1 MSNCYIG
8 FYNSPWWLLLL
19 IPAFALALIPYFR
32 LSRKYR
38 KTRNRITSI
47 VLHCIVMTLAISVM
61 AGLFI
66 HYEVPNSKNEII
78 LLVDVSDTAEQAKDS
93 RDDCVDTILD
103 YVANN
108 NFKVGV
114 VTFGL
119 DQKYAVPL
127 TDKVEDVFSDYLDA
141 SLPDVSATDIASA
154 LNYAK
159 TLFNYP
165 ETSKIILITDGKE
178 TDQKATD
185 VIRAIEAQGT
195 RVDTVFVPS
204 SYSSADIQ
212 VVDLKLPDYHV
223 KVNEECQLSVVVY
236 SNSTFGSATIELF
249 DNGEKA
255 IDASMTVNN
264 VQKGEQTYTLTH
276 TFTSGDLHEL
286 TVKIIPGGSDL
297 LQENSE
303 YLTHYY
309 LEVFNKILVLESTA
323 GQSTE
328 LEKLLNNLREYNITV
343 LNVYE
348 DKLPATV
355 DELRAYDQVILNNIS
370 NADLTDV
377 LENTNLPVDST
388 TGESVMVENLYSYV
402 NKYGGGM
409 FTIGGSETDGSAH
422 AYNKNDLQ
430 HTLLQQMLPVQ
441 ATDYVPP
448 IGLMVIIDRSGS
460 MGGGRLELA
469 RTGAASCLNAL
480 AGFGDNNY
488 FGLMTLDSDG
498 YDAVVLDLTPVTR
511 KDEIQ
516 QAIDSVDTGG
526 GGTVFTG
533 AIKTAAQRL
542 SLLNAVDKRHIIIV
556 TDGYCTDNE
565 VPTIC
570 DTVAG
575 YHKSINLTISIVC
588 ISSDTGTGSGSGL
601 VNMQKIVD
609 AGKNE
614 DGTGGGKLYT
624 DPSTKIVQNMR
635 EDLFSDTILEIN
647 EKQFNPTIKKLMSSI
662 FVGIERGEGSE
673 NTKMTTTLGGFYGVK
688 RRESAELLLVGDYD
702 VPIYAQW
709 KFGAGTVGS
718 FMCDLQK
725 SSWSSEFMSDE
736 NGIRLIKNI
745 VDNLMPTE
753 DISVRPLTFT
763 LKEEN
768 VTNKLSVFASLQ
780 KGESI
785 TGEIINVETGESVS
799 MGSVSG
805 NPSDSD
811 VFVTTAL
818 SSDNN
823 YSRCY
828 FGIKTSG
835 VYRIVARVV
844 GADGKAVEGTE
855 TEIYKSF
862 AYSAEY
868 DLTVDNDNDVLKS
881 KLEKLATSGGGKLIE
896 NNDDPVE
903 IFDNFTVSLDRVFD
917 PKYLFLILAI
927 ILFVTDIAVRKFKF
941 KWPHELI
948 GEYRAKKREKKQ

>member
-19 IPAFALALIPYFR
+19 IPSFALALIPYFR
-32 LSRKYR
+32 LSKKYR

-47 VLHCIVMTLAISVM
+47 VLHCIIMTLAISVM
-61 AGLFI
+61 AGLFV

-78 LLVDVSDTAEQAKDS
+78 LLVDVSDTEEQAKDT
-93 RDDCVDTILD
+93 RDDCVATILD

-119 DQKYAVPL
+119 DQKYVVPL
-127 TDKVEDVFSDYLDA
+127 TDKVEDVFSEYEGA

-154 LNYAK
+154 LSYTK
-159 TLFNYP
+159 TLFNFP

-204 SYSSADIQ
+204 TYTDADIQ
-212 VVDLKLPDYHV
+212 VVNLKLPDYHV
-223 KVNEECQLSVVVY
+223 KVNEECQLNVVVY
-236 SNSTFGSATIELF
+236 SNNVYSSATIELF

-255 IDASMTVNN
+255 LDASMTVNN

-276 TFTSGDLHEL
+276 KFTTGELHEL
-286 TVKIIPGGSDL
+286 SVRIVPSGSDL

-328 LEKLLNNLREYNITV
+328 LEKMLNDLQEYDITV

-377 LENTNLPVDST
+377 LENTNLPVDPT
-388 TGESVMVENLYSYV
+388 TGESVMVDNLYSYV
-402 NKYGGGM
+402 NKFGGGM
-409 FTIGGSETDGSAH
+409 FTIGGSNPDGTAH
-422 AYNKNDLQ
+422 AYNKSDLQ
-430 HTLLQQMLPVQ
+430 HTTLQQMLPVQ

-460 MGGGRLELA
+460 MGGEKLELA

-480 AGFGDNNY
+480 AQFGDNNY

-498 YDAVVLDLTPVTR
+498 YEAVILDPTPVTR
-511 KDEIQ
+511 RDEIE
-516 QAIDSVDTGG
+516 QAINSVDTAQ
-526 GGTVFTG
+526 GGTVFPG

-542 SLLNAVDKRHIIIV
+542 SMLNAVDKRHIIIV
-556 TDGYCTDNE
+556 TDGFISEDQID
-565 VPTIC
+565 PIC
-570 DTVAG
+570 EMVAG
-575 YHKSINLTISIVC
+575 YHKSINLTISIVV
-588 ISSDTGTGSGSGL
+588 IADSSGSGTGAA
-601 VNMQKIVD
+601 NMQKVVD

-624 DPSTKIVQNMR
+624 DPPDRIVQNMR
-635 EDLFSDTILEIN
+635 EDLFSETILEIN
-647 EKQFNPTIKKLMSSI
+647 EKQFNPTIKKLMSPI
-662 FVGIERGEGSE
+662 FIGIERGEGSE
-673 NTKMTTTLGGFYGVK
+673 NTKMTTKLGGFYGVK

-725 SSWSSEFMSDE
+725 SSWSAEFMSDD

-753 DISVRPLTFT
+753 DISVKPITFT

-768 VTNKLSVFASLQ
+768 VTNKLSVFASL
-780 KGESI
+780 KNGERI
-785 TGEIINVETGESVS
+785 TGEIVNVQTEESVS

-823 YSRCY
+823 YTRCY
-828 FGIKTSG
+828 FGIKTPG
-835 VYRIVARVV
+835 VYRIVARIVD
-844 GADGKAVEGTE
+844 ADGKVVEGTE

-862 AYSAEY
+862 AYSSEY
-868 DLTVDNDNDVLKS
+868 DLTVENDIDVLRS
-881 KLEKLATSGGGKLIE
+881 KLDKLAASGGGKLIE
-896 NNDDPVE
+896 NNEDPIE
-903 IFDNFTVSLDRVFD
+903 IFDNFTVSLERVFD

-927 ILFVTDIAVRKFKF
+927 ILFLTDIAVRKFKF
-941 KWPHELI
+941 KWPHEI
-948 GEYRAKKREKKQ
+948 IREYLAKKREKKQ